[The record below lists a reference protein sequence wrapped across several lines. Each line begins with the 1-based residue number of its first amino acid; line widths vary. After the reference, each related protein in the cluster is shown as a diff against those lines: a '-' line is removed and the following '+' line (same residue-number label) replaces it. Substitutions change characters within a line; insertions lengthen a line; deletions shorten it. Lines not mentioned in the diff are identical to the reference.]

1 MITKRK
7 PDVSYY
13 SKVEDKVSCNID
25 GCIDFTIQ
33 NVGQTTVLF
42 GFTRDSEPDIPLD
55 PGDLSPFPLYRS
67 CEEWT
72 GEIWMKFGAQGGAIR
87 ITKTI

>member
-7 PDVSYY
+7 ADVSYY
-13 SKVEDKVSCNID
+13 SKVNEKTECNID

-33 NVGQTTVLF
+33 NIGQTTIYY
-42 GFTRDSEPDIPLD
+42 GFSRDSEPDIPLEA
-55 PGDLSPFPLYRS
+55 GDLSAFPLYRS

-72 GEIWMKFGAQGGAIR
+72 GELIIAFGENGGAAMVV
-87 ITKTI
+87 KTI

>member
-7 PDVSYY
+7 PDVSYF
-13 SKVEDKVSCNID
+13 SKVNDTTMCNID

-33 NVGQTTVLF
+33 NTGETTIHF
-42 GFTRDSEPDIPLD
+42 GFSRDSDPDIPLE
-55 PGDLSPFPLYRS
+55 PGDISAFPLYRS

-72 GEIWMKFGAQGGAIR
+72 GELIIKFGANGGAAMVI
-87 ITKTI
+87 KTI